1 MMKTARKRPGAGMAP
16 KTVKNK
22 KQTAKRLL
30 KYITKSYK

>member
-22 KQTAKRLL
+22 KLHIQN
-30 KYITKSYK
+30 TKMKM